1 MLYELLIFMANMIIR
16 RSSITNLYFAH
27 ATCACQPDGKLS
39 GSARGDYHA
48 CQLDGDL
55 FLAVA
60 YHIHACQL
68 DGGVVE
74 VRAKRLHACQP
85 GGERS
90 ARKGRPPCP
99 APVSLTAERCI
110 IFKYVLSFDKNKL
123 NKIANE

>member
-1 MLYELLIFMANMIIR
+1 MIIR
-16 RSSITNLYFAH
+16 RSSITIFQNLYFAH
-27 ATCACQPDGKLS
+27 ATCACQP
-39 GSARGDYHA
+39 
-48 CQLDGDL
+48 DGDL

-85 GGERS
+85 DGERS

-123 NKIANE
+123 NKITNV